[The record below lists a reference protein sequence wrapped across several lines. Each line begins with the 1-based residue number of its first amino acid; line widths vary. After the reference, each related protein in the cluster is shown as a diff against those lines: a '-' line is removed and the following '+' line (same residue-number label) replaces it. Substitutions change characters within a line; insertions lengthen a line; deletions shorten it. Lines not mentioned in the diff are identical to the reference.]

1 MLVGHGSAWTEI
13 GKTLNMLYGGNHPG
27 FTLDFSGVD
36 FSNLDFGNLQTEAQK
51 AEEKLN
57 DSIARAQAGAD
68 GPIDEVAATAVVDT
82 GLARNPD
89 GSPIAATPSSDAMP
103 QNRIETATG
112 SEAQPVTETGTVDYD
127 TRVVGALPEEKD
139 PDKAFAEVAKAR
151 NQFVRSTVRP
161 FEEAMIGQL
170 DSDEL
175 IQQAPVDAYNQS
187 VLSED
192 IARRNLS
199 RFGVAETRAARMQR
213 ATGNQLVRTI
223 GVTDAVNNA
232 RLQQDTSNQEL
243 LNTLVNAAQGIN
255 KTALES
261 LGTAA
266 GLQIGR
272 ENAYSSARAASRSQ
286 RYGFFGSVLGML

>member
-1 MLVGHGSAWTEI
+1 
-13 GKTLNMLYGGNHPG
+13 
-27 FTLDFSGVD
+27 
-36 FSNLDFGNLQTEAQK
+36 
-51 AEEKLN
+51 
-57 DSIARAQAGAD
+57 
-68 GPIDEVAATAVVDT
+68 
-82 GLARNPD
+82 
-89 GSPIAATPSSDAMP
+89 
-103 QNRIETATG
+103 
-112 SEAQPVTETGTVDYD
+112 
-127 TRVVGALPEEKD
+127 
-139 PDKAFAEVAKAR
+139 
-151 NQFVRSTVRP
+151 
-161 FEEAMIGQL
+161 MIGQL

-272 ENAYSSARAASRSQ
+272 AVSYTHLTLPTR
-286 RYGFFGSVLGML
+286 

>member
-1 MLVGHGSAWTEI
+1 MLAGHSSAWMEI
-13 GKTLNMLYGGNHPG
+13 GKTIGMLYGGNSP
-27 FTLDFSGVD
+27 FTLDFSGLN
-36 FSNLDFGNLQTEAQK
+36 FGNLDIGTLQTEAQK

-57 DSIARAQAGAD
+57 DSIAKAQAGAD
-68 GPIDEVAATAVVDT
+68 GPIDEVAATTIVDT
-82 GLARNPD
+82 GLAKNPD
-89 GSPIAATPSSDAMP
+89 GSPIAATPSLDAMP
-103 QNRIETATG
+103 QNRIEPATG
-112 SEAQPVTETGTVDYD
+112 SEAQPVVETGTVDYD
-127 TRVVGALPEEKD
+127 TRVVGALPEEED
-139 PDKAFAEVAKAR
+139 PDKAFAEVAEDR

-170 DSDEL
+170 ESDEL

-199 RFGVAETRAARMQR
+199 RFGVSETRAARMQR